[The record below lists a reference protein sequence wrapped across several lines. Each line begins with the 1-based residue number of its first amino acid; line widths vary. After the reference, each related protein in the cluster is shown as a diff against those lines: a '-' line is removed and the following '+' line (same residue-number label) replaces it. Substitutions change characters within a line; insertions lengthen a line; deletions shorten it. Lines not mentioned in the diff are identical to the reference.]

1 MRVLLQRVKWA
12 RVSVG
17 GEMTGTIEHGVV
29 ALVGIGKRDDSET
42 VRAMVKKV
50 AHLRIF
56 EDPEGRMNNSL
67 LEVGGGCLVVSQ
79 FTLFADCN
87 RGRRPSFGA
96 AGVPEVAVELCD
108 LFAGEME
115 AIGVPV
121 GRGRFGAMMEVELCN
136 DGPVTLWLDSEA

>member
-17 GEMTGTIEHGVV
+17 GEVTGTIEHGVV
-29 ALVGIGKRDDSET
+29 ALVGIGKRDDSDS

-56 EDPEGRMNNSL
+56 EDLDERMNNSL

-96 AGVPEVAVELCD
+96 AGAPEVAVELCN
-108 LFAGEME
+108 LFAEEME